1 MKSIKVFQVLRLES
15 FALEN
20 HKNINTTTQISF
32 AAICKK
38 LNEVDLLEISLFA
51 SIAILQK
58 SKIPMITYKH

>member
-15 FALEN
+15 FTLEN
-20 HKNINTTTQISF
+20 HKNTNTTTQISF

-38 LNEVDLLEISLFA
+38 LNDLLEISFLA